1 MTKDFRFQIPKSC
14 LFGDKLDIIT
24 DKNVQI
30 ITSFYFMVHTELI
43 LSFSLSL
50 IDFFIY
56 LKGTVWLQCTSLSLI
71 DFFIYLKGMVWLQ
84 CSSALEPLRCGH
96 VVKIG
101 HVSRSQR
108 CTGANPNPY
117 LNISC
122 RNYL

>member
-24 DKNVQI
+24 YKNVQI

-56 LKGTVWLQCTSLSLI
+56 LKGTVWLQC
-71 DFFIYLKGMVWLQ
+71 
-84 CSSALEPLRCGH
+84 SSAMEPLRCGH
-96 VVKIG
+96 MAKIG
-101 HVSRSQR
+101 HVSRSQQ